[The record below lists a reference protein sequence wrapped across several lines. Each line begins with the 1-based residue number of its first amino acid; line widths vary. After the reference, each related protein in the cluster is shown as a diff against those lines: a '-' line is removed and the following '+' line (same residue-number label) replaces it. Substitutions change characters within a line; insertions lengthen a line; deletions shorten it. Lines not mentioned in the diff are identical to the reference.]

1 MLKRT
6 LSEEVINHPSKI
18 RDNKDTPPQAPNDP
32 LQVLA

>member
-18 RDNKDTPPQAPNDP
+18 RDNKDTPPKPRTTP
-32 LQVLA
+32 FKS